1 MRALGGDP
9 QAFTFAHFPLIVD
22 QEGHGK
28 CEFTRAQKQNL
39 HPLAVISVLAALGT
53 DTTRRLETDLK
64 AFANAFDFQKFGR
77 ASPKLDVKDL
87 WAMNKIFFASFVP

>member
-22 QEGHGK
+22 EEGHGK
-28 CEFTRAQKQNL
+28 CEFTRA
-39 HPLAVISVLAALGT
+39 PLADISVLAALGT

-64 AFANAFDFQKFGR
+64 AFANAF
-77 ASPKLDVKDL
+77 KLK
-87 WAMNKIFFASFVP
+87 